1 MTRSAPGTR
10 AGRRLA
16 GGAIGAGLVAL
27 AAVAFAAAAWFTA
40 DVIADKAAN
49 ATIRGLAAGRDVAV
63 DPATARPEPLLA
75 RAQFLLSRD
84 MVEEGEALRGPIEAT
99 GRVDLVA
106 AYLQD
111 LGAARLVRAFDA
123 VDRQDVDAA
132 VAEVRVAKEVLRSA
146 LAIAPD
152 DFDLKVD
159 LDLAMRL
166 VRDFPEQ
173 GAEEGEEEAGERP
186 KSLWTE
192 LPGIPEGLP

>member
-1 MTRSAPGTR
+1 MTRRPRTLHLR
-10 AGRRLA
+10 DRLA
-16 GGAIGAGLVAL
+16 GGAIGAGLVAI
-27 AAVAFAAAAWFTA
+27 AVLAFAVAAWFVA
-40 DVIADKAAN
+40 EVVADKAAN
-49 ATIRGLAAGRDVAV
+49 DAIRGLAAGRDVAV

-75 RAQFLLSRD
+75 RAQFLLSRG
-84 MVEEGEALRGPIEAT
+84 MVEEGEGLRGPIEAT
-99 GRVDLVA
+99 GRTDLVA

-132 VAEVRVAKEVLRSA
+132 VAEVRVAKEVLRAA
-146 LAIAPD
+146 LALAPD

-159 LDLAMRL
+159 VDLAMRL
-166 VRDFPEQ
+166 VRDFPEP
-173 GAEEGEEEAGERP
+173 GAEEGEEEPGERP